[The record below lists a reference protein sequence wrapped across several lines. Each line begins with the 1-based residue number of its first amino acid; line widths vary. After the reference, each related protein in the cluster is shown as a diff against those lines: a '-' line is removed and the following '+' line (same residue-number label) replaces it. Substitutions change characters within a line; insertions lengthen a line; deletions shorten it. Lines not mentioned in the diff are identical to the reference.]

1 MITMREITVREARPG
16 DGAILMRTTFA
27 LADNHDLTH
36 TFTATAEDFEF
47 ALFRPDPVIGA
58 LIAEIDG
65 KPVGGVVWHRS
76 FSTNRGKE
84 IMYLEDIS
92 VLPEH
97 RGKGVGMALMRKTAE
112 VAIARGYPSIYWL
125 MMEWNEKGERFYQ
138 RLGAEVEAG
147 MKMCRL
153 HGDALKALAQ

>member
-1 MITMREITVREARPG
+1 MITVREAKPG

-27 LADNHDLTH
+27 LADNHGLGN
-36 TFTATAEDFEF
+36 TFTTTVEDFEF
-47 ALFRPDPVIGA
+47 ALFRDDPVIGA

-65 KPVGGVVWHRS
+65 EAVGGVVWHRS

-92 VLPEH
+92 VLAEH
-97 RGKGVGMALMRKTAE
+97 RGKGVGVALMRKTAE
-112 VAIARGYPSIYWL
+112 VALARGYQSIYWL
-125 MMEWNEKGERFYQ
+125 LMEWNEQGERFYK
-138 RLGAEVEAG
+138 RIGAEVEAG
-147 MKMCRL
+147 MKLCRL

>member
-1 MITMREITVREARPG
+1 MITVREARPG

-27 LADNHDLTH
+27 LADSHDLTD
-36 TFTATAEDFEF
+36 TFTATEQDFEF
-47 ALFRPDPVIGA
+47 ALFRSEPVIGA

-65 KPVGGVVWHRS
+65 EPVGGVVWHRS

-97 RGKGVGMALMRKTAE
+97 RGKGVGLALMRKTAK
-112 VAIARGYPSIYWL
+112 VALSKGYPSIYWL
-125 MMEWNEKGERFYQ
+125 MMDWNDKGERFYK
-138 RLGAEVEAG
+138 RIGAEVEAG
-147 MKMCRL
+147 MKICRL
-153 HGDALKALAQ
+153 HGEALKALAQ